1 MRSNPTLLPVP
12 IRRRTSL
19 VVAAAGVVALSL
31 LGFPFSPQAIYVAPG
46 DRPATAAQPER
57 HKQAAP
63 DSAARPVSAALRPML
78 TGQAE
83 STTERA
89 AVDRPGDAG
98 LAENS
103 WDFNA
108 PDSVPGFGPLDP
120 AEARRLAKM
129 LFER

>member
-1 MRSNPTLLPVP
+1 MRMRSSPTFLPVP

-31 LGFPFSPQAIYVAPG
+31 LAFPFSPHAVHIAP
-46 DRPATAAQPER
+46 DNRPAPAAQPER
-57 HKQAAP
+57 HKQVGPGSVAH
-63 DSAARPVSAALRPML
+63 PVSATLRSALTVQRK
-78 TGQAE
+78 
-83 STTERA
+83 S
-89 AVDRPGDAG
+89 AVDRPEDAG

-108 PDSVPGFGPLDP
+108 PDGVPGFGPLDP

-129 LFER
+129 LLGE